1 MVYRDPAP
9 SQENMNELQKRI
21 SEFEAENKA
30 LKLNEKM
37 TSKLFVENSE
47 LKEKLKSKDK
57 EIAELAKNLS
67 KLELDYQAQSINL
80 ANVMQKK
87 GISSVSPEPWTEY
100 RLFRRSD
107 LFLNKSGSV
116 KDPPHKDS
124 VTEQINFLSKE
135 GFKVAS
141 ITSVALDDDEYD
153 SEVTILMEKR
163 HE

>member
-100 RLFRRSD
+100 RLFRKRR
-107 LFLNKSGSV
+107 LFLNKSGLV
-116 KDPPHKDS
+116 TDPPDKDS
-124 VTEQINFLSKE
+124 VTEQINFLSKQ

>member
-21 SEFEAENKA
+21 SELEAENKA

-57 EIAELAKNLS
+57 EIAELAKKIS
-67 KLELDYQAQSINL
+67 KLEIDYQAQSINL

-87 GISSVSPEPWTEY
+87 GISSVPPEPWTEY
-100 RLFRRSD
+100 RLFRRKN
-107 LFLNKSGSV
+107 LFLNKSCSV
-116 KDPPHKDS
+116 KDPPDKDS

-135 GFKVAS
+135 GFKVTS
-141 ITSVALDDDEYD
+141 ISSVAFEDEE

>member
-21 SEFEAENKA
+21 SELEAENKA

-100 RLFRRSD
+100 RLF
-107 LFLNKSGSV
+107 
-116 KDPPHKDS
+116 
-124 VTEQINFLSKE
+124 
-135 GFKVAS
+135 
-141 ITSVALDDDEYD
+141 
-153 SEVTILMEKR
+153 
-163 HE
+163 